1 LPLIGD
7 PWFWAAAVPAV
18 VLSGLSKGGLGGAG
32 ATATPLLALVVAPAQ
47 AAAIMLVALCIMDI
61 FGIRAYLWRWDRRV
75 LRVIV
80 PAGVAGC
87 VLGALTFRALDDN
100 WIRILVGV
108 IVLAFLAYSLFPRK
122 IVLEP
127 SDGAGRLWGTVS
139 GFASFITHSGGPPLM
154 VYLLPLRLEKDTFI
168 STCLVY
174 FAVINY
180 AKIPG
185 YVWLGLID
193 LRNFVTAVLLV
204 PAGVGGIY
212 LGLWLQRRMDPRW
225 FYRVVYALIFLTGA
239 KLLYDGIA
247 GLG

>member
-1 LPLIGD
+1 M
-7 PWFWAAAVPAV
+7 

-32 ATATPLLALVVAPAQ
+32 ATATPLLALAIAPAQ
-47 AAAIMLVALCIMDI
+47 AAAIMLVVLCIMDI

-75 LRVIV
+75 LRVII
-80 PAGVAGC
+80 PAGVVGC
-87 VLGALTFRALDDN
+87 ALGALTFRVLDDN
-100 WIRILVGV
+100 WIRILVGL

-122 IVLEP
+122 IVLKP
-127 SDGAGRLWGTVS
+127 SDAAGRLWGTVS

-154 VYLLPLRLEKDTFI
+154 VYLLPLRLEKDSFI

-193 LRNFVTAVLLV
+193 LRNFVTAVALV
-204 PAGVGGIY
+204 PAGVAGIY
-212 LGLWLQRRMDPRW
+212 LGIWLQRRMDPRW
-225 FYRVVYALIFLTGA
+225 FYRVVYALIFVTGA

>member
-1 LPLIGD
+1 LLLIGD
-7 PWFWAAAVPAV
+7 PWFWAAAIPAV

-32 ATATPLLALVVAPAQ
+32 ATATPLLALVIPPAQ

-87 VLGALTFRALDDN
+87 VLGALTFRVLDDN

-122 IVLEP
+122 IIVRP
-127 SDGAGRLWGTVS
+127 SDRAGRLWGTVS

-154 VYLLPLRLEKDTFI
+154 IYLLPLRLEKDTFI

-193 LRNFVTAVLLV
+193 LRNFATAVALV
-204 PAGVGGIY
+204 PAGIAGIY
-212 LGLWLQRRMDPRW
+212 LGIWLQRRMDPRW
-225 FYRVVYALIFLTGA
+225 FYRVVYALIFITGA

>member
-7 PWFWAAAVPAV
+7 PWFWAAAIPAV

-32 ATATPLLALVVAPAQ
+32 ATATPLLALVIAPAQ

-80 PAGVAGC
+80 PAGVVGC
-87 VLGALTFRALDDN
+87 VLGALTFRLLDDN
-100 WIRILVGV
+100 WIRILVGA

-122 IVLEP
+122 IIVRP
-127 SDGAGRLWGTVS
+127 SDGAGRFWGTVS

-154 VYLLPLRLEKDTFI
+154 IYLLPLRLEKETFI

-193 LRNFVTAVLLV
+193 LRNFVTAVALV
-204 PAGVGGIY
+204 PAGVAGIY

-225 FYRVVYALIFLTGA
+225 FYRVVYALIFITGA